1 MSISPTPVEQKIS
14 LWDSRYVIENLPM
27 WIYTDNEQP
36 NSLSECKAKISSLK
50 YTMDDIS
57 LQIEIRDLELRTGN
71 SRHQTSFEYE
81 KWKTQALRAKQT
93 HMYLLNAYTY
103 WLLLNERNQSDDKL
117 TYKIDTLIHLLIED
131 PIDFVPRLEQLL

>member
-1 MSISPTPVEQKIS
+1 
-14 LWDSRYVIENLPM
+14 M

-103 WLLLNERNQSDDKL
+103 WLLLNERNESDDKL

>member
-1 MSISPTPVEQKIS
+1 MSLSTTPVEQKTS
-14 LWDSRYVIENLPM
+14 LWDPRYVIENLPT

-50 YTMDDIS
+50 YTMDDIN

-103 WLLLNERNQSDDKL
+103 WLLLNERNESDDKL
-117 TYKIDTLIHLLIED
+117 AYKIDTLIHLLIED
-131 PIDFVPRLEQLL
+131 PIDFIPRLEQLL

>member
-57 LQIEIRDLELRTGN
+57 LQIEIRELELRTGN

>member
-103 WLLLNERNQSDDKL
+103 WLLLNERNESDDKL

>member
-1 MSISPTPVEQKIS
+1 MSLSTTPAEQKTS
-14 LWDSRYVIENLPM
+14 LWDPRYVIENLPT

-50 YTMDDIS
+50 YTMDDIN

-103 WLLLNERNQSDDKL
+103 WLLLNERNESDDKL
-117 TYKIDTLIHLLIED
+117 AYKIDTLIHLLIED
-131 PIDFVPRLEQLL
+131 PIDFIPRLEQLL

>member
-1 MSISPTPVEQKIS
+1 MSLSTTPAEQKTS
-14 LWDSRYVIENLPM
+14 LWDPRYVIENLPT

-50 YTMDDIS
+50 YTMDDIN

-103 WLLLNERNQSDDKL
+103 WLLLNERNESDDRL
-117 TYKIDTLIHLLIED
+117 AYKIDTLIHLLIED
-131 PIDFVPRLEQLL
+131 PIDFIPRLEQLL